1 VTQVDAEVAEEAV
14 SGGEVC
20 RRCVVA
26 AVPAAAA
33 AATDGRSVV
42 VVAVVVVVM
51 VVTGGVSQ
59 GSTQPPTQ
67 HVGVLNRHR
76 LLRNTTK
83 SKGSPY
89 SIAERRVPELTRP

>member
-1 VTQVDAEVAEEAV
+1 VTQVDAEVAEEAA

-26 AVPAAAA
+26 AVPAAAAA

-83 SKGSPY
+83 GKGSPY
-89 SIAERRVPELTRP
+89 SIAERGVP

>member
-1 VTQVDAEVAEEAV
+1 MDAEVAEEAV

-42 VVAVVVVVM
+42 VVAVVVVV

-59 GSTQPPTQ
+59 GSTQPPAQ
-67 HVGVLNRHR
+67 HVAVLNRHR

-83 SKGSPY
+83 GKGSPY
-89 SIAERRVPELTRP
+89 SIAERGVP